1 MNKKPILYLIATAF
15 ALIGIFIGAPDRV
28 SFSSVFMLLVLVGIS
43 SIFIYKN
50 RAYAS
55 FTSIQWLL
63 IIAVS
68 FIIQFSLLSNL
79 HMTASTIFNFILYI
93 LGRWVIAL
101 GFVIACATTFKAHFN
116 PDSSVDYPNKYK
128 WIIGICILAMSAFY
142 WLAFF
147 PGGMTP
153 DSLAQWE
160 QAHTREFNDWHPI
173 MITWLIM
180 ILTQIWDHP
189 GMITIV
195 QILVVSSI
203 YLYTFHFL
211 IKKQVPPIVL
221 GILTLLVLLIP
232 SFLIFSI
239 VIWKDILYSAFLLLF
254 TVNIARVYLS
264 NGAFIQSKYGIFM
277 LLLSSF
283 GVAFFRHNGFPVFVI
298 TFLCLIVLFRK
309 YWKRL
314 VPLFLVI
321 FILQRII
328 TGPVFNW
335 LDVKPS
341 DPNEALSIPTQQI
354 ANIIVN
360 DGEMS
365 KSEREYFN
373 NVLPIELW
381 KEKYNPYKSDPIK
394 FTWEYYDREFIFQD
408 LGLYFKNYMSIVIKN
423 PYLAMEGFLK
433 QTALVWQTT
442 PFEDGY
448 TDTYVTNV
456 YYGNKFGLE
465 NTVVSPLITNTAK
478 AYLEVFKSPSL
489 FFLWKPAFYHCVILL
504 FSLFF
509 IARKGITSSIVLF
522 PWLLNTLSVLAALP
536 AQDFRYLLASV
547 FVSFFFVG
555 LAFVRKGEEERGQ
568 F

>member
-1 MNKKPILYLIATAF
+1 M
-15 ALIGIFIGAPDRV
+15 IGIFIGAPDRV

-79 HMTASTIFNFILYI
+79 HMTASTIFDFILYI

-239 VIWKDILYSAFLLLF
+239 VIWKDILYSAFLLFF

>member
-1 MNKKPILYLIATAF
+1 M
-15 ALIGIFIGAPDRV
+15 IGIFIGAPDGV

-239 VIWKDILYSAFLLLF
+239 VIWKDILYSAFLLFF

-478 AYLEVFKSPSL
+478 AYLEVFKNPSL

>member
-1 MNKKPILYLIATAF
+1 M
-15 ALIGIFIGAPDRV
+15 IGIFIGAPDGV

-239 VIWKDILYSAFLLLF
+239 VIWKDILYSAFLLFF

-478 AYLEVFKSPSL
+478 AYLEFFKSPSL

>member
-1 MNKKPILYLIATAF
+1 MFNRIVQKILEAF
-15 ALIGIFIGAPDRV
+15 G
-28 SFSSVFMLLVLVGIS
+28 
-43 SIFIYKN
+43 
-50 RAYAS
+50 
-55 FTSIQWLL
+55 
-63 IIAVS
+63 S
-68 FIIQFSLLSNL
+68 FIFS
-79 HMTASTIFNFILYI
+79 
-93 LGRWVIAL
+93 
-101 GFVIACATTFKAHFN
+101 HF
-116 PDSSVDYPNKYK
+116 Y
-128 WIIGICILAMSAFY
+128 
-142 WLAFF
+142 
-147 PGGMTP
+147 
-153 DSLAQWE
+153 
-160 QAHTREFNDWHPI
+160 
-173 MITWLIM
+173 
-180 ILTQIWDHP
+180 
-189 GMITIV
+189 
-195 QILVVSSI
+195 
-203 YLYTFHFL
+203 
-211 IKKQVPPIVL
+211 
-221 GILTLLVLLIP
+221 
-232 SFLIFSI
+232 
-239 VIWKDILYSAFLLLF
+239 F
-254 TVNIARVYLS
+254 T
-264 NGAFIQSKYGIFM
+264 K
-277 LLLSSF
+277 
-283 GVAFFRHNGFPVFVI
+283 
-298 TFLCLIVLFRK
+298 
-309 YWKRL
+309 
-314 VPLFLVI
+314 
-321 FILQRII
+321 II

-365 KSEREYFN
+365 KAEREYFN

-408 LGLYFKNYMSIVIKN
+408 LGLYFKNYISIVMKN

-568 F
+568 L

>member
-1 MNKKPILYLIATAF
+1 MNKKPILYLIVTAF

-79 HMTASTIFNFILYI
+79 HMTASTIFDFILYI

-239 VIWKDILYSAFLLLF
+239 VIWKDILYSAFLLFF

-478 AYLEVFKSPSL
+478 AYLEFFKSPSL

>member
-1 MNKKPILYLIATAF
+1 M
-15 ALIGIFIGAPDRV
+15 IGIFIGAPDRV

-239 VIWKDILYSAFLLLF
+239 VIWKDILYSAFLLFF